1 MVSTGS
7 TTGGGPI
14 SGGGET
20 SGRPEVA
27 VITMARDEGD
37 LLPLWVSHYA
47 RHVGIDNL
55 VVIDDNSVDGST
67 DGLGCTVHRVPHLKG
82 GLAFEPVRMRLMN
95 GIASGLLAAYDYV
108 VFVDVD
114 EFLVTDPAVHPT
126 LPDLLED
133 RGRPEAL
140 GAMGLN
146 VVHLP
151 SVEPE
156 PLDLSRPLLEQRG
169 FAKFTPLMCKPS
181 IKRVNA
187 GWAVSSHGLKAPY
200 TVDPELFM
208 LHLKFADRDRLAEV
222 ARLRNE
228 VSKADGRAEEAS
240 WGKEADQV
248 LAIFD
253 QVVADV
259 DPGVVPEFDPAAAH
273 LDEMVIFLNGRHRT
287 PKQGQIAALKKQ
299 PFSRI
304 PRRLLGTL

>member
-1 MVSTGS
+1 MRS
-7 TTGGGPI
+7 TT
-14 SGGGET
+14 
-20 SGRPEVA
+20 GRPEVA
-27 VITMARDEGD
+27 VITMARDEGE
-37 LLPLWVSHYA
+37 LLSLWVAHYA

-55 VVIDDNSVDGST
+55 VVLDDNSVDGST
-67 DGLGCTVHRVPHLKG
+67 EGLGCTVHRVPQLKG
-82 GLAFEPVRMRLMN
+82 GLAFEQVRMRLMN

-114 EFLVTDPAVHPT
+114 EFLVTDPAVYPT

-133 RGRPEAL
+133 RGRPEAV
-140 GAMGLN
+140 GVVGLN
-146 VVHLP
+146 VVHVP

-156 PLDLSRPLLEQRG
+156 PLDLGRPLLEQRS

-200 TVDPELFM
+200 AIDPELFM
-208 LHLKFADRDRLAEV
+208 LHLKFADRSRLAEV

-253 QVVADV
+253 AVVADV
-259 DPGVVPEFDPAAAH
+259 DPAAVPEFDPATAD
-273 LDEMVIFLNGRHRT
+273 LDDMVIFLNGRHRT
-287 PKQGQIAALKKQ
+287 PKQGQIAALRNQ
-299 PFSRI
+299 PLTRI
-304 PRRLLGTL
+304 PQRLVGSI

>member
-1 MVSTGS
+1 MGS
-7 TTGGGPI
+7 
-14 SGGGET
+14 T

-55 VVIDDNSVDGST
+55 VVLDDNSVDGST
-67 DGLGCTVHRVPHLKG
+67 AGLGCTVHRVPPLTG

-95 GIASGLLAAYDYV
+95 GIAGGLLAAYDYV

-114 EFLVTDPAVHPT
+114 EFLVTDPDVYPT

-140 GAMGLN
+140 GVVGLN
-146 VVHLP
+146 VVHIP
-151 SVEPE
+151 SAEPD
-156 PLDLSRPLLEQRG
+156 PLDLTRPLLEQRS

-181 IKRVNA
+181 VKRINA

-200 TVDPELFM
+200 TIDPELFM
-208 LHLKFADRDRLAEV
+208 LHLKFADRSRLAEV

-228 VSKADGRAEEAS
+228 VSKADGRAEDAS
-240 WGKEADQV
+240 WGRAADDM
-248 LAIFD
+248 LAVFD
-253 QVVADV
+253 AAVADV
-259 DPGVVPEFDPAAAH
+259 DPAAVPEFDPADAN
-273 LDEMVIFLNGRHRT
+273 LDDMVIFLNGRHRT
-287 PKQGQIAALKKQ
+287 QKQGQIAALQKQ
-299 PFSRI
+299 PLSRI
-304 PRRLLGTL
+304 PRRLVGTL